1 MPGGRLAVWPSL
13 VTFANVKSVE
23 SDSVMKDK
31 ENNQSLWRAIL
42 KYVVPLVITVGLCYM
57 LFSKVNFGEMVEIIK
72 RDCDFW
78 WIGLALLISIFS
90 HVFRA
95 MRWRIQL
102 EALNI
107 PTPLTPLVYSIFGTY
122 AVNLVFPRLG
132 EVWRTGY
139 IAQRQNAPFTTVFGS
154 MVADRLADTVTVA
167 TLTVVTFLLASG
179 ALLSYVK
186 ENPAAYEGLMG
197 TLASPWF
204 WLAVVAVVSAVWWLF
219 TAKLE
224 NKIVKKTRSAAKDL
238 WDGFAVVAHMK
249 GKGRWLVLTVL
260 IWGCYFSQLYVA
272 FFAFPF
278 TTEVVANHGALAVL
292 VCFALSSIAMG
303 VPSNGGIGPWQY
315 AIIFGLAIY
324 MPQGVDKAVYTAN
337 STAFANLVL
346 GAQTCLLIILGLW
359 TFVYIALSKKRGS
372 AASKTVNG

>member
-1 MPGGRLAVWPSL
+1 MEQTETKKKSIVGAV
-13 VTFANVKSVE
+13 
-23 SDSVMKDK
+23 
-31 ENNQSLWRAIL
+31 L

-57 LFSKVNFGEMVEIIK
+57 LFSKVDFREMVEIIK

-78 WIGLALLISIFS
+78 WIGLALFISIFS

-107 PTPLTPLVYSIFGTY
+107 PTPLAPLVYSIFGTY

-139 IAQRQNAPFTTVFGS
+139 IAQRQRASFTTVFGS

-167 TLTVVTFLLASG
+167 LLTLVTFLLASG
-179 ALLSYVK
+179 AFIDYVK
-186 ENPAAYEGLMG
+186 TNPAAYEGLMA
-197 TLASPWF
+197 LATSPWL
-204 WLAVVAVVSAVWWLF
+204 WLAVAVAIAAVWWLF
-219 TAKLE
+219 AAKRE
-224 NKIVKKTRSAAKDL
+224 NKLVKKVLATVKNL
-238 WDGFAVVAHMK
+238 WDGFAVVAKMD
-249 GKGRWLVLTVL
+249 GKGRWLFLTFM

-278 TTEVVANHGALAVL
+278 TAEVVAEHGALAVL

-324 MPQGVDKAVYTAN
+324 MPAGADKELFTAN

-346 GAQTCLLIILGLW
+346 GAQTCLLIVLGLW
-359 TFVYIALSKKRGS
+359 TFVYIALSKKTRLCGF
-372 AASKTVNG
+372 KIG